1 MKRSIQAVLAFVAA
15 SFSVA
20 CLSQPVAA
28 NPQSLRG
35 ADAATEDKVFE
46 ERSWR
51 GKVPGS
57 QKPIARTY
65 STQPPLIPHTTED
78 LDEVTLEGNQCL
90 TCHGLETYKQI
101 GAPRLGNKHYVGDD
115 PGSGKVAGARPAC
128 VMCHVPQADAKPL
141 VENAFKG
148 DRTVRPAAAK
158 KR

>member
-1 MKRSIQAVLAFVAA
+1 MKRSIQAVLAVVAA

-28 NPQSLRG
+28 NPKSLRG
-35 ADAATEDKVFE
+35 TDAATDDKVFE
-46 ERSWR
+46 ERSWQ
-51 GKVPGS
+51 GKMPGS

-65 STQPPLIPHTTED
+65 STQPPLIPHAIEG

-90 TCHGLETYKQI
+90 SCHGLDSYKQS
-101 GAPRLGNKHYVGDD
+101 GAPRPSDQHFVGHDAK
-115 PGSGKVAGARPAC
+115 SGKVDGTRHAC

-141 VENAFKG
+141 VDNVFRG